1 MSKVGLEKNNT
12 LYLSKV
18 HKAFFSLLFQ
28 VLQSVIETEKAH
40 VNEMTSVLQNYIRPI
55 NNSDM

>member
-1 MSKVGLEKNNT
+1 MFGN
-12 LYLSKV
+12 
-18 HKAFFSLLFQ
+18 SLFFQ

-55 NNSDM
+55 NSSDM